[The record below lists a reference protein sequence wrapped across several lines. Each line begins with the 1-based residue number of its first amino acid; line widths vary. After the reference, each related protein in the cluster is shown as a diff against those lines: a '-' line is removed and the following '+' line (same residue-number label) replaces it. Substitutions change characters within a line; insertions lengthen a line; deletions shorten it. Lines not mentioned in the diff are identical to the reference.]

1 VKTLDRVA
9 AELGETVDRLQEP
22 AIGMEPE
29 DGVIRVCGIAEVE
42 VLAVTAFGIENRSG
56 LIGMERDRQA

>member
-1 VKTLDRVA
+1 
-9 AELGETVDRLQEP
+9 
-22 AIGMEPE
+22 MEPE